1 MMPGRNM
8 SVEIYDTLS
17 KRINTWKYPPGHRF
31 TEEEIS
37 AEFRVS
43 RSPVREALNKL
54 VEANLVEKR
63 EHKGYSVRRVDI
75 REIMELYDTRI
86 VLELAVINI
95 VCSCGMDEQI
105 RSELVARWQQ
115 VLDNLPEMAEES
127 VLEDERFHE
136 TLAEASQ
143 NRVMQRILKD
153 IDRKI
158 HFVRLADIT
167 DPERLKTT
175 CIDHL
180 AILESIKLRDRVA
193 AGEIL
198 RRNIEWGKEKVD
210 SAIREALIRAHSM
223 G

>member
-1 MMPGRNM
+1 MPGRNM

-17 KRINTWKYPPGHRF
+17 KRILTWTYPPGHRF

-37 AEFRVS
+37 AEFKVS
-43 RSPVREALNKL
+43 RSPVREAFNML
-54 VEANLVEKR
+54 VEADLLDKR
-63 EHKGYSVRRVDI
+63 EHKGYTVRRVDI
-75 REIMELYDTRI
+75 REIMELYDTRL
-86 VLELAVINI
+86 VLELAVIHL
-95 VCSCGMDEQI
+95 VCKIGMDEQV
-105 RSELVARWQQ
+105 RLDLMGRWQRL
-115 VLDNLPEMAEES
+115 LDNLPQMAEES
-127 VLEDERFHE
+127 VYEDERFHE
-136 TLAEASQ
+136 TLAESSQ
-143 NRVMQRILKD
+143 NRVMQRMLKD

-167 DPERLKTT
+167 DSERLKTT

-180 AILESIKLRDRVA
+180 EILKAIAKNDCGTAE
-193 AGEIL
+193 GIL

>member
-1 MMPGRNM
+1 M
-8 SVEIYDTLS
+8 SVEIYKTLS

-37 AEFRVS
+37 AEFKVS
-43 RSPVREALNKL
+43 RSPVREAFNML
-54 VEANLVEKR
+54 VEATLLEKR
-63 EHKGYSVRRVDI
+63 EHKGYTVRRVDT

-86 VLELAVINI
+86 VLELAVIQI
-95 VCSCGMDEQI
+95 VCRSGMDEQA
-105 RSELVARWQQ
+105 RLALGARWQRL
-115 VLDNLPEMAEES
+115 LDNLPEMAEES

-153 IDRKI
+153 IDKKI

-167 DPERLKTT
+167 DSDRLKTT

-180 AILESIKLRDRVA
+180 AILEAIKHRDCEK

-198 RRNIEWGKEKVD
+198 KRNIEWGKEKVD